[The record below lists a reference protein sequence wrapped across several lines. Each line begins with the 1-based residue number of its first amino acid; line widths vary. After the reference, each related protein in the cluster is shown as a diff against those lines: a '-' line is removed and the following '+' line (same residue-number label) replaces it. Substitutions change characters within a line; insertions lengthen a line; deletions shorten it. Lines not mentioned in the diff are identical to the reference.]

1 MNANSA
7 SKITKPTF
15 FTADVILKM
24 QSIILKV
31 FVVNNWPLLY
41 SMILFTDAKL
51 GLFYECVGYLFL
63 YLGWKCA
70 FIVKKQQ
77 VLPLFG

>member
-1 MNANSA
+1 MYAMNANSA

-31 FVVNNWPLLY
+31 FVVNN
-41 SMILFTDAKL
+41 
-51 GLFYECVGYLFL
+51 
-63 YLGWKCA
+63 
-70 FIVKKQQ
+70 
-77 VLPLFG
+77 